1 MRKWIENIEKTFAAV
16 SFAEAGEHD
25 TAMEIAAIKPN
36 RSKVP
41 KFLKAIRKIF
51 VAITYAEAGCH
62 DMALEFL
69 GKDTVK
75 SSKHSLKS
83 NEQSL
88 KTFLNTVGL
97 KGVRISY
104 GLVRV

>member
-25 TAMEIAAIKPN
+25 TAMEIAAIKPD

-75 SSKHSLKS
+75 SSEHSL
-83 NEQSL
+83 E
-88 KTFLNTVGL
+88 TFLNTVGL